1 MQRLSGETI
10 AERLNGS
17 KARVN
22 AFDSLRLVAALTVIW
37 SHAFLLTAGNYDL
50 EPLYWASSKQLTLG
64 SLSVGVFFVISGL
77 FISASFDRSNGLGQF
92 IMNRALR
99 IMPALV
105 VVISVL
111 ALLIGPLLT
120 TVPLDVYFSSSET
133 WIYFRN
139 IAFLPMALHLPG
151 VFENNTVHTVNESI
165 WTLKFEVACYAI
177 AALTLMVRSWTKP
190 IVLTGWLASFLIVRY
205 WPNANGVSG
214 AEYYIV
220 AIARMFRF
228 FGAGMLMYLFRDR
241 IVLSPRLALAS
252 ALLPLAFLGTSWF
265 VEATAFFGSYSVIAF
280 GYLAPDR
287 FRNLA
292 ERGDVSYGVYIYG
305 WPIQQ
310 MLWPISQGQA
320 NAWLLNTLMAVPLAY
335 LMGWVSWLLVERPF
349 LARKKVKAKQAAPA
363 AQPAT

>member
-1 MQRLSGETI
+1 MQKLSGETI
-10 AERLNGS
+10 AERLGGS

-22 AFDSLRLVAALTVIW
+22 AFDSLRLVAALSVIW
-37 SHAFLLTAGNYDL
+37 SHSYLLTSGNYDH
-50 EPLYWASSKQLTLG
+50 EPLYWASSGQFTLG

-77 FISASFDRSNGLGQF
+77 FISASFDRSKSVREF
-92 IMNRALR
+92 VRNRALR

-105 VVISVL
+105 VVIALL
-111 ALLIGPLLT
+111 ALVIGPIMT
-120 TVPLDVYFSSSET
+120 TVPLHAYFGNAET
-133 WIYFRN
+133 WLFFRN
-139 IAFLPMALHLPG
+139 IVFLPIAFRLPG
-151 VFENNTVHTVNESI
+151 VFEGHTVQTVNESI
-165 WTLKFEVACYAI
+165 WTLKFEIACYAI
-177 AALTLMVRSWTKP
+177 AALTLMVRKWTKP
-190 IVLTGWLASFLIVRY
+190 VVVAGWLASFLIVRY

-228 FGAGMLMYLFRDR
+228 FGAGMLIYLYRER
-241 IVLSPRLALAS
+241 IVISPKLALAS

-265 VEATAFFGSYSVIAF
+265 VEATAFFGSYSVIAL
-280 GYLAPDR
+280 GYLAPER

-310 MLWPISQGQA
+310 LLWPIGHGQA
-320 NAWLLNTLMAVPLAY
+320 NAWLLNTMMALPLAY
-335 LMGWVSWLLVERPF
+335 AMGWVSWLLVEKPF
-349 LARKKVKAKQAAPA
+349 LARKKVSAKQRVPA

>member
-37 SHAFLLTAGNYDL
+37 SHSYLLTSGNYDL
-50 EPLYWASSKQLTLG
+50 EPLYWASSGQFTLG

-77 FISASFDRSNGLGQF
+77 FISASFDRSKSVREF
-92 IMNRALR
+92 VRNRALR
-99 IMPALV
+99 IMPALI
-105 VVISVL
+105 VVIALL
-111 ALLIGPLLT
+111 ALVIGPILT
-120 TVPLDVYFSSSET
+120 TVPVHAYFGNVET
-133 WIYFRN
+133 WVFFRN
-139 IAFLPMALHLPG
+139 IVFLPIAFHLPG
-151 VFENNTVHTVNESI
+151 VFENHTVQTVNESI
-165 WTLKFEVACYAI
+165 WTLKFEIACYAI
-177 AALTLMVRSWTKP
+177 AALTLMVRKWTKP
-190 IVLTGWLASFLIVRY
+190 AVVAGWVASFLIVRY

-228 FGAGMLMYLFRDR
+228 FGAGMLMYLYSDK
-241 IVLSPRLALAS
+241 ILLSRGLALVS
-252 ALLPLAFLGTSWF
+252 ALLPLAFLGTTWF
-265 VEATAFFGSYSVIAF
+265 VEATAFFGSYSVIAY
-280 GYLAPDR
+280 GYLAPQR

-310 MLWPISQGQA
+310 MLWPLVQGQT
-320 NAWLLNTLMAVPLAY
+320 NPWLLNTLMAVPLSYA
-335 LMGWVSWLLVERPF
+335 MGWVSWLLVEKPF
-349 LARKKVKAKQAAPA
+349 LARKKVGTKQGPTI